1 MTEEDFNDWVQIDD
15 DAVIA
20 EEASLEEVEDNLA
33 MAIKEKDEAV
43 EEDEEELE
51 DELEPAPGASE
62 MRAALDVLHRG
73 LQEAALPVF
82 DEFWRMEKIIK
93 EQLAEKFP
101 PKQTTLHMFFRKP

>member
-1 MTEEDFNDWVQIDD
+1 
-15 DAVIA
+15 
-20 EEASLEEVEDNLA
+20 

-73 LQEAALPVF
+73 LQEADLPVF

-101 PKQTTLHMFFRKP
+101 PSKSRCTCSSESLESVPEYRLFA